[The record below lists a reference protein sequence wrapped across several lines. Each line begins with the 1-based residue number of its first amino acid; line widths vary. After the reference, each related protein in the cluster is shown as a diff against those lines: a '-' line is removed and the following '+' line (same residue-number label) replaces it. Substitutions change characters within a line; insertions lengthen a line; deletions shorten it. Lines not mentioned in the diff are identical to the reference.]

1 MRFKKGINGMMGVRM
16 EQCWERDP
24 DPSQVVPEE
33 GSLGW
38 SLPEQMRK
46 DLNTEE

>member
-1 MRFKKGINGMMGVRM
+1 MMGVGK
-16 EQCWERDP
+16 EQCWEGDRDP
-24 DPSQVVPEE
+24 GQVVPEE

-46 DLNTEE
+46 DLNTKE